1 MELKKFVLIPF
12 SQYKSQLASSRPVST
27 VLYDSKLTNEE
38 KTKILPTLD
47 RKKRRAAAVVSTP
60 TTTTTTVTASTV
72 PASSSSSSTTKT
84 IDRQKEAILLD
95 VGGSETTQRRS
106 ASLYD
111 KILSNP
117 KKELTSEGTIKLE
130 NSDTD
135 IPLSTFLYRL
145 QNPFPKSS
153 PVTRQF
159 LDIVG
164 NVKIPEHLIAN
175 QSLLK
180 HQRSSQNKALP
191 PPLGGSDDD
200 ADDDE
205 EDFESVDEGAG
216 SSSSSSRATSGKE
229 KKGKEWYS
237 VKGEKKQF

>member
-12 SQYKSQLASSRPVST
+12 SQYKSQLASSRPFST

-60 TTTTTTVTASTV
+60 TTTTTTVTASTE
-72 PASSSSSSTTKT
+72 PASSSSSTTKT

-95 VGGSETTQRRS
+95 VCGSETTQRRS
-106 ASLYD
+106 ASLYN
-111 KILSNP
+111 KILSNL
-117 KKELTSEGTIKLE
+117 KIELTSEGTIKLE

-153 PVTRQF
+153 
-159 LDIVG
+159 
-164 NVKIPEHLIAN
+164 HLIAN

-180 HQRSSQNKALP
+180 HQRNRQNKAPP
-191 PPLGGSDDD
+191 PPLGGSVDD

-216 SSSSSSRATSGKE
+216 SSSRATSRKE

>member
-1 MELKKFVLIPF
+1 MELKKFVLIHF

-47 RKKRRAAAVVSTP
+47 RKKRRAAAVISTP
-60 TTTTTTVTASTV
+60 TTTVTASTV
-72 PASSSSSSTTKT
+72 PASSSSTTKT

-117 KKELTSEGTIKLE
+117 KIELTSEGTIKLE

-145 QNPFPKSS
+145 QNPFPKNS

-159 LDIVG
+159 LDIVE

-180 HQRSSQNKALP
+180 HRRNRQNKA
-191 PPLGGSDDD
+191 PPLVGSGDD

-216 SSSSSSRATSGKE
+216 SSSSSSSRATSSKE

>member
-60 TTTTTTVTASTV
+60 TTTTTTTVTASTV
-72 PASSSSSSTTKT
+72 PASSSSSTTKT

-117 KKELTSEGTIKLE
+117 KIELTSEGTIKLE

-159 LDIVG
+159 LDIVE

-180 HQRSSQNKALP
+180 HQKSRQNKAPP

-216 SSSSSSRATSGKE
+216 SSSSRATSGKE

>member
-47 RKKRRAAAVVSTP
+47 RKKKRAAAVVSTP
-60 TTTTTTVTASTV
+60 TTTTVTASTV
-72 PASSSSSSTTKT
+72 PASGSSSSTTKT

-117 KKELTSEGTIKLE
+117 KIELTSEGTIKLE

-159 LDIVG
+159 LDIVE

-180 HQRSSQNKALP
+180 HQRSRQNKAPP

-216 SSSSSSRATSGKE
+216 SSSSSRATSGKE

>member
-47 RKKRRAAAVVSTP
+47 RAKRRAGAVVSTP
-60 TTTTTTVTASTV
+60 TTTTVTASTV
-72 PASSSSSSTTKT
+72 PASSSSSTTKT
-84 IDRQKEAILLD
+84 IDRRKEAILLD
-95 VGGSETTQRRS
+95 VGGSETSQRRS

-117 KKELTSEGTIKLE
+117 NIELTSEGTIKLE

-159 LDIVG
+159 LDIVE

-180 HQRSSQNKALP
+180 HQRNRQNKAPP
-191 PPLGGSDDD
+191 PPLVGSDDD

-216 SSSSSSRATSGKE
+216 SSSSKATSSKE
-229 KKGKEWYS
+229 KKEGGRKEWYS

>member
-1 MELKKFVLIPF
+1 M
-12 SQYKSQLASSRPVST
+12 LA
-27 VLYDSKLTNEE
+27 
-38 KTKILPTLD
+38 
-47 RKKRRAAAVVSTP
+47 
-60 TTTTTTVTASTV
+60 
-72 PASSSSSSTTKT
+72 
-84 IDRQKEAILLD
+84 

-117 KKELTSEGTIKLE
+117 KIELTSEGTIKLK

-159 LDIVG
+159 LDIVE

-180 HQRSSQNKALP
+180 HQRSRQNKAP
-191 PPLGGSDDD
+191 PPLVGSDDD

-205 EDFESVDEGAG
+205 EDFESVDESAG
-216 SSSSSSRATSGKE
+216 SSSSRATSGKV

>member
-60 TTTTTTVTASTV
+60 TTTTTVTASTV
-72 PASSSSSSTTKT
+72 PASSSSSSSSSTTKT

-117 KKELTSEGTIKLE
+117 KIELTSEGTIKLE

-159 LDIVG
+159 LDIVE

-180 HQRSSQNKALP
+180 HQRSRQNKA
-191 PPLGGSDDD
+191 PPLVGSDDD

-216 SSSSSSRATSGKE
+216 SSSSRATSGKE

>member
-72 PASSSSSSTTKT
+72 PASSSSSTTKT

-117 KKELTSEGTIKLE
+117 KIELTSEGTIKLE

-153 PVTRQF
+153 PETRQF
-159 LDIVG
+159 LDIVEI
-164 NVKIPEHLIAN
+164 VKIPEHLIAN

-180 HQRSSQNKALP
+180 HQRSRQNKAPP

-205 EDFESVDEGAG
+205 EDFESIDEGAA
-216 SSSSSSRATSGKE
+216 SSSSRATSGKE

>member
-47 RKKRRAAAVVSTP
+47 RKKKRAAAVVSTP
-60 TTTTTTVTASTV
+60 TTTTVTASTV
-72 PASSSSSSTTKT
+72 PASGSSSTTKT

-117 KKELTSEGTIKLE
+117 KIELTSEGTIKLE

-159 LDIVG
+159 LDIVE

-180 HQRSSQNKALP
+180 HQRSRQNKAPP

-216 SSSSSSRATSGKE
+216 SSSSSRATSGKE

>member
-1 MELKKFVLIPF
+1 M
-12 SQYKSQLASSRPVST
+12 
-27 VLYDSKLTNEE
+27 
-38 KTKILPTLD
+38 
-47 RKKRRAAAVVSTP
+47 
-60 TTTTTTVTASTV
+60 
-72 PASSSSSSTTKT
+72 
-84 IDRQKEAILLD
+84 
-95 VGGSETTQRRS
+95 GGSETTQRRS

-117 KKELTSEGTIKLE
+117 KIELTSEGTIKLE

-159 LDIVG
+159 LDIVE

-180 HQRSSQNKALP
+180 HQRNRQNKAPPP
-191 PPLGGSDDD
+191 PPLGGSGDD

-205 EDFESVDEGAG
+205 EDFESLDEGAG
-216 SSSSSSRATSGKE
+216 SSSSSSSRATSSKE

-237 VKGEKKQF
+237 VKGEKKHF

>member
-60 TTTTTTVTASTV
+60 TTTVTASTV
-72 PASSSSSSTTKT
+72 PASSSSSSSTTKT

-117 KKELTSEGTIKLE
+117 KIELTSEGTIKLE

-153 PVTRQF
+153 SVTRQF
-159 LDIVG
+159 LDIVE

-180 HQRSSQNKALP
+180 HQRSRQNKA
-191 PPLGGSDDD
+191 PPLVGSDDD

-216 SSSSSSRATSGKE
+216 SSSSSRATSSKE
-229 KKGKEWYS
+229 NKEGGRKEWYS

>member
-1 MELKKFVLIPF
+1 MELKNFVLIPF
-12 SQYKSQLASSRPVST
+12 SQYKSQLKLSRPVST

-47 RKKRRAAAVVSTP
+47 RKKRRAAAVV

-84 IDRQKEAILLD
+84 IDRQKEAILLA

-117 KKELTSEGTIKLE
+117 KIELTCEGTIKLE
-130 NSDTD
+130 NFDTD
-135 IPLSTFLYRL
+135 IPISIFLYRL

-159 LDIVG
+159 LDIVEF
-164 NVKIPEHLIAN
+164 VKIPEQFIAN

-180 HQRSSQNKALP
+180 HQRNRQTKAP
-191 PPLGGSDDD
+191 PPLVGSDDD
-200 ADDDE
+200 DDDE
-205 EDFESVDEGAG
+205 EDDFESVDEGAG
-216 SSSSSSRATSGKE
+216 SSSSSRATSSKE
-229 KKGKEWYS
+229 KKEGGRTEWYS
-237 VKGEKKQF
+237 VKGKKKEF

>member
-1 MELKKFVLIPF
+1 M
-12 SQYKSQLASSRPVST
+12 
-27 VLYDSKLTNEE
+27 
-38 KTKILPTLD
+38 
-47 RKKRRAAAVVSTP
+47 
-60 TTTTTTVTASTV
+60 
-72 PASSSSSSTTKT
+72 
-84 IDRQKEAILLD
+84 D

-117 KKELTSEGTIKLE
+117 KIELTSEGTIKLE

-135 IPLSTFLYRL
+135 IPLSTFFYRL

-159 LDIVG
+159 LDIVE

-180 HQRSSQNKALP
+180 HQRNRQNKAPP

-205 EDFESVDEGAG
+205 EDFECVDEGAG
-216 SSSSSSRATSGKE
+216 SSSSNRATSSKE

>member
-1 MELKKFVLIPF
+1 M
-12 SQYKSQLASSRPVST
+12 
-27 VLYDSKLTNEE
+27 
-38 KTKILPTLD
+38 
-47 RKKRRAAAVVSTP
+47 
-60 TTTTTTVTASTV
+60 
-72 PASSSSSSTTKT
+72 
-84 IDRQKEAILLD
+84 LD

-117 KKELTSEGTIKLE
+117 KIELTSEGTIKLE

-159 LDIVG
+159 LDIVES
-164 NVKIPEHLIAN
+164 VKIPEHLIAN

-180 HQRSSQNKALP
+180 HQRIRHKKV
-191 PPLGGSDDD
+191 PLAGSHDDD
-200 ADDDE
+200 DDDE
-205 EDFESVDEGAG
+205 EDFESVDEGA
-216 SSSSSSRATSGKE
+216 SSSSRATTSKKRNGIHSRVKRSNFEKRGGGRE
-229 KKGKEWYS
+229 KKEEAVAKSLEEWLLS
-237 VKGEKKQF
+237 VWIA

>member
-1 MELKKFVLIPF
+1 M
-12 SQYKSQLASSRPVST
+12 
-27 VLYDSKLTNEE
+27 
-38 KTKILPTLD
+38 
-47 RKKRRAAAVVSTP
+47 
-60 TTTTTTVTASTV
+60 
-72 PASSSSSSTTKT
+72 
-84 IDRQKEAILLD
+84 LD

-117 KKELTSEGTIKLE
+117 KIELTSEGTIKLE

-159 LDIVG
+159 LDIVE

-180 HQRSSQNKALP
+180 HQRSRQNKA
-191 PPLGGSDDD
+191 PPLVGSDDD

-216 SSSSSSRATSGKE
+216 SSSRATSGKE

>member
-72 PASSSSSSTTKT
+72 PASSSSTTKT

-106 ASLYD
+106 ASFYD

-117 KKELTSEGTIKLE
+117 KIELTSEGTIKLE

-153 PVTRQF
+153 PVTRKF
-159 LDIVG
+159 LDIVE

-180 HQRSSQNKALP
+180 HQRNRQNKAP
-191 PPLGGSDDD
+191 PPLVGSDD
-200 ADDDE
+200 DDDE

-216 SSSSSSRATSGKE
+216 SSSSRATSSKE
-229 KKGKEWYS
+229 KKEGGRKEWYS

>member
-12 SQYKSQLASSRPVST
+12 SQYKSQLASRKPVST

-38 KTKILPTLD
+38 ETKILPTLD
-47 RKKRRAAAVVSTP
+47 RKTRRAAAVVSTP
-60 TTTTTTVTASTV
+60 TAATASTV
-72 PASSSSSSTTKT
+72 PASSSSTTKT

-106 ASLYD
+106 ASLYV

-117 KKELTSEGTIKLE
+117 KIELTSEGTIKLE

-159 LDIVG
+159 LDIVE

-180 HQRSSQNKALP
+180 HQRNKAP
-191 PPLGGSDDD
+191 PPLVGSD
-200 ADDDE
+200 ADDD

-216 SSSSSSRATSGKE
+216 SSSSRATSSKE
-229 KKGKEWYS
+229 KKEGGRKEWYS

>member
-12 SQYKSQLASSRPVST
+12 SHYKSQLASSKPVST

-47 RKKRRAAAVVSTP
+47 RKTRRAAAVVSTP
-60 TTTTTTVTASTV
+60 TAATASTV
-72 PASSSSSSTTKT
+72 PASSSSSTTKT

-117 KKELTSEGTIKLE
+117 KIELTSEGTIKLE

-153 PVTRQF
+153 PATRQF
-159 LDIVG
+159 LDIVE

-180 HQRSSQNKALP
+180 HLRNKAP
-191 PPLGGSDDD
+191 PPLVGSD
-200 ADDDE
+200 ADDD

-216 SSSSSSRATSGKE
+216 SSSSRATSSKE
-229 KKGKEWYS
+229 KKEGGRKEWYS

>member
-47 RKKRRAAAVVSTP
+47 RKKRRAAAVISTP
-60 TTTTTTVTASTV
+60 TTTVTASTV
-72 PASSSSSSTTKT
+72 PASSSSSSSSSSTTKT
-84 IDRQKEAILLD
+84 IDRQKEAILLV

-111 KILSNP
+111 KILSNL
-117 KKELTSEGTIKLE
+117 KIELTSEGTIKLE

-159 LDIVG
+159 LDIVE

-180 HQRSSQNKALP
+180 HQRNRQNKA
-191 PPLGGSDDD
+191 PPLVGSGDDV
-200 ADDDE
+200 DDDE

-216 SSSSSSRATSGKE
+216 SSSRATSSKE

>member
-27 VLYDSKLTNEE
+27 VLYDSKLINEE
-38 KTKILPTLD
+38 KTKILSTLD

-60 TTTTTTVTASTV
+60 TTTTVTASTV
-72 PASSSSSSTTKT
+72 PASSSSSTTKT

-111 KILSNP
+111 KILFNP
-117 KKELTSEGTIKLE
+117 KIELTSEGTIRLE

-159 LDIVG
+159 LDIVE

-180 HQRSSQNKALP
+180 HQRNRQNKAP
-191 PPLGGSDDD
+191 PPLVGSDDD
-200 ADDDE
+200 DDEE

-216 SSSSSSRATSGKE
+216 SSSSSRATSSKE
-229 KKGKEWYS
+229 KKEGGRKE
-237 VKGEKKQF
+237 

>member
-1 MELKKFVLIPF
+1 M
-12 SQYKSQLASSRPVST
+12 
-27 VLYDSKLTNEE
+27 
-38 KTKILPTLD
+38 
-47 RKKRRAAAVVSTP
+47 
-60 TTTTTTVTASTV
+60 
-72 PASSSSSSTTKT
+72 
-84 IDRQKEAILLD
+84 LD

-117 KKELTSEGTIKLE
+117 KIELTNEGTIKLE

-135 IPLSTFLYRL
+135 IPLRTFLYRL

-153 PVTRQF
+153 PVIRQF
-159 LDIVG
+159 LDIVE

-180 HQRSSQNKALP
+180 HQRNRQNKAP
-191 PPLGGSDDD
+191 PPLVGSDDD

-216 SSSSSSRATSGKE
+216 SSSRATSSKE
-229 KKGKEWYS
+229 KKKGGRKEWYS

>member
-12 SQYKSQLASSRPVST
+12 SQYKSQLASSKPVST

-38 KTKILPTLD
+38 KTKILPTWD
-47 RKKRRAAAVVSTP
+47 RKTRGAAAVVSTP
-60 TTTTTTVTASTV
+60 TAATASTV
-72 PASSSSSSTTKT
+72 PASSSSTTKT

-111 KILSNP
+111 KVLSNP
-117 KKELTSEGTIKLE
+117 KIELTSEGTIKLE
-130 NSDTD
+130 NFDTD

-159 LDIVG
+159 LDIVE

-180 HQRSSQNKALP
+180 HQTNEAP
-191 PPLGGSDDD
+191 PPLVGSD
-200 ADDDE
+200 ADDD
-205 EDFESVDEGAG
+205 EDFESVDEGAD
-216 SSSSSSRATSGKE
+216 SSSSSRATSSKE
-229 KKGKEWYS
+229 KKEGGRKEWYS

>member
-12 SQYKSQLASSRPVST
+12 SQYKSQLASSKPVST

-38 KTKILPTLD
+38 RTKILPTLD
-47 RKKRRAAAVVSTP
+47 RKTRRAAAVVSTP
-60 TTTTTTVTASTV
+60 TAATASTV
-72 PASSSSSSTTKT
+72 PASSSSTTKT

-117 KKELTSEGTIKLE
+117 KIELTSEGTIKLE

-159 LDIVG
+159 LDIVE
-164 NVKIPEHLIAN
+164 NVKIPEHLISN

-180 HQRSSQNKALP
+180 HQRNKAPLP
-191 PPLGGSDDD
+191 LVGSD
-200 ADDDE
+200 ADDD

-216 SSSSSSRATSGKE
+216 SSSSRATSSKE
-229 KKGKEWYS
+229 KKEGGRKEWYS

>member
-38 KTKILPTLD
+38 KTKILPTLE

-60 TTTTTTVTASTV
+60 TTTTTVTASTV
-72 PASSSSSSTTKT
+72 PASSSSTTKT

-95 VGGSETTQRRS
+95 VGGSETFQRRS

-117 KKELTSEGTIKLE
+117 KKELTGEGTIKLE

-145 QNPFPKSS
+145 QNPFPKRS

-159 LDIVG
+159 LDIVE

-180 HQRSSQNKALP
+180 HQRNRQNKAP
-191 PPLGGSDDD
+191 PPLVGSDDN

-216 SSSSSSRATSGKE
+216 SSSRATSSKE
-229 KKGKEWYS
+229 KKEGGRKEWYS

>member
-60 TTTTTTVTASTV
+60 TTTVTASTV
-72 PASSSSSSTTKT
+72 PASSSSSSSTTKT

-117 KKELTSEGTIKLE
+117 KIELTSEGTIKLE

-159 LDIVG
+159 LDIVE

-180 HQRSSQNKALP
+180 HQRSRQNKA
-191 PPLGGSDDD
+191 PPLVGSDDD

-216 SSSSSSRATSGKE
+216 SSSSRATSSKE

>member
-1 MELKKFVLIPF
+1 M
-12 SQYKSQLASSRPVST
+12 ASSRPVST
-27 VLYDSKLTNEE
+27 VLYDLKLTNEE
-38 KTKILPTLD
+38 KTKILPTLG

-60 TTTTTTVTASTV
+60 TTTTTTTVTASTV
-72 PASSSSSSTTKT
+72 PASSSSSNTTKT

-95 VGGSETTQRRS
+95 VGGSEITQRRS

-111 KILSNP
+111 KILSHP
-117 KKELTSEGTIKLE
+117 KIELTSEGTIKLE

-159 LDIVG
+159 LDIVE

-180 HQRSSQNKALP
+180 HQRSRQNKV
-191 PPLGGSDDD
+191 PPLVGSDDD

-216 SSSSSSRATSGKE
+216 SSSRATRSKE

-237 VKGEKKQF
+237 VKGEKKQV

>member
-1 MELKKFVLIPF
+1 M
-12 SQYKSQLASSRPVST
+12 
-27 VLYDSKLTNEE
+27 
-38 KTKILPTLD
+38 
-47 RKKRRAAAVVSTP
+47 
-60 TTTTTTVTASTV
+60 
-72 PASSSSSSTTKT
+72 
-84 IDRQKEAILLD
+84 LD

-117 KKELTSEGTIKLE
+117 KIELTSEGTIKLE
-130 NSDTD
+130 TSDTD
-135 IPLSTFLYRL
+135 IPLSTILYRL

-159 LDIVG
+159 LDIVK

-180 HQRSSQNKALP
+180 HQRNKA
-191 PPLGGSDDD
+191 PPLLVGSD

-205 EDFESVDEGAG
+205 DFGSVDKGAG
-216 SSSSSSRATSGKE
+216 SRSSSSSRATSSKE
-229 KKGKEWYS
+229 KKEGGRKEWYS